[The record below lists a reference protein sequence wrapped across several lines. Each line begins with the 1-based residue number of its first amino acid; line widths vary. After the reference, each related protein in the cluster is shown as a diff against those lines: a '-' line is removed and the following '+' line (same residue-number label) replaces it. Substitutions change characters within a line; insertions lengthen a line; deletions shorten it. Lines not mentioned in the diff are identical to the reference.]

1 MNSFISV
8 IVCTC
13 NRPDLLKE
21 ALKSLA
27 GQKTRGQFNY
37 EVIVVDNTAAGVM
50 RPAFDEVAHLFNGQA
65 RYFIEPS
72 RGKSFALNHGLK
84 QAKGNIMAFTD
95 DDITAGPEWLD
106 NVHQAFQRYACDGI
120 GGRVLP
126 VYPEGTP
133 QWIKDN
139 AVQLAGGVVI
149 YDYGTKD
156 FPLTDKYYPF
166 IGANFAFKRELFE
179 SYGDFRTDVG
189 PGTSA
194 MGEDTELVERFLK
207 HGQKLF
213 YCADVL
219 ILHPVDLKRVTLK
232 HMAKWH
238 IALGRFHAKKEMENN
253 LKISSYFFGIPR
265 YLYKGLVVD
274 VFRMIFSVFHRMKF
288 LNAWRSFF
296 RRVGLCKEYRDRAR
310 KTG

>member
-1 MNSFISV
+1 MSSLISV

-13 NRPDLLKE
+13 NRPDLLKT
-21 ALKSLA
+21 ALKTLA
-27 GQKTRGQFNY
+27 EQKTRGEFNY
-37 EVIVVDNTAAGVM
+37 ELIVVDNTAAGVM
-50 RPAFDEVAHLFNGQA
+50 KPAFDEVAPLFKGQA
-65 RYFIEPS
+65 RYFIEPQ

-84 QAKGNIMAFTD
+84 RAKGNIFAFTD
-95 DDITAGPEWLD
+95 DDITAEPEWLYK
-106 NVHQAFQRYACDGI
+106 VYKALERHACDGI

-126 VYPEGTP
+126 VYPEDTP

-149 YDYGTKD
+149 YDYGTED
-156 FPLTDKYYPF
+156 FLLTEKYYPF

-179 SYGDFRTDVG
+179 AYGDFRTDIG
-189 PGTSA
+189 PGTAA
-194 MGEDTELVERFLK
+194 MGEDTEIVERFLK
-207 HGQKLF
+207 HGKKLF

-219 ILHPVDLKRVTLK
+219 TLHPVDLKRVTLK

-265 YLYKGLVVD
+265 YLYKGLVWDGLKIVC
-274 VFRMIFSVFHRMKF
+274 SVFSRMSF
-288 LNAWRSFF
+288 INAWRSFF
-296 RRVGLCKEYRDRAR
+296 RRIGLCKEYREKAR
-310 KTG
+310 KSK

>member
-1 MNSFISV
+1 MSYLISV

-13 NRPDLLKE
+13 NRPDLLKT
-21 ALKSLA
+21 ALKTLSEQET
-27 GQKTRGQFNY
+27 GGQFDY

-50 RPAFDEVAHLFNGQA
+50 KPAFDQVSPLFNGRA
-65 RYFIEPS
+65 RYFIEAQ

-84 QAKGNIMAFTD
+84 QAKGNIIAFTD
-95 DDITAGPEWLD
+95 DDITAEPLWLQK
-106 NVHQAFQRYACDGI
+106 VHNALNRHDCDGI

-126 VYPEGTP
+126 VYPDETP

-149 YDYGTKD
+149 YDYGIED
-156 FPLTDKYYPF
+156 FLLTDAYYPF

-179 SYGDFRTDVG
+179 AYGNFRTDVG
-189 PGTSA
+189 PGTPA
-194 MGEDTELVERFLK
+194 MGEDTEIVERFLK
-207 HGQKLF
+207 HGKRLF

-219 ILHPVDLKRVTLK
+219 ILHPVDLNRVTLK

-253 LKISSYFFGIPR
+253 LRISSYFFGIPR
-265 YLYKGLVVD
+265 YLYKGLVLDAFKMV
-274 VFRMIFSVFHRMKF
+274 FSVFDRMKF
-288 LNAWRSFF
+288 INAWRSFF
-296 RRVGLCKEYRDRAR
+296 RRIGLCKEYRERNR
-310 KTG
+310 KLK